1 MTTDGG
7 QWAVGSGGFGA
18 PVPTGWAYAPSA
30 PQPGTVPL
38 RPLDSGDIMR
48 GVLTTMP
55 RYARPLY
62 LPLLAFAL
70 GFTVLL
76 SGCALAAW
84 TLITPLP
91 APGTRTT
98 TPHLLEMAEVIG
110 IAALPLLIYA
120 TVAYAATATVS
131 TTVLGHYAVLG
142 RPRPIASRAWAEGR
156 RHLWRVLGT
165 QLLISLTTGA
175 ILLASTLAGHPA
187 RHHPAQHD
195 RRGLQLAP
203 AHPRSARRPL
213 CRRTAP
219 PRRTGDG
226 PGEQAPGRRDAP
238 VLDAQPRNL
247 VAWCRRCVPGPDDR
261 LRSNP
266 VDHYRGG
273 NDRDTARP
281 VGCARRHPE
290 RSVVPAVGVRLD
302 PSGHRRRTRRRD
314 RRDAQGTADPP
325 HPRPAVHRPAHPAG
339 EPPHRPFRSIG
350 RHGRPRGR
358 PGPSLRF
365 AGTNLSG
372 GVTARSYA
380 QTGPE
385 RRGLNRVGQSR
396 DRGPPLRQT
405 RCLLH
410 RTLFGPE

>member
-175 ILLASTLAGHPA
+175 ILLASTLPAILLGTILHSTTAAAFSLLLLIPGLLGALYAGGRLLLAVPVTVLENKRPA
-187 RHHPAQHD
+187 AAM
-195 RRGLQLAP
+195 RRSWTLSHGTWWRGVGVACLARMIGYAATQLITTVAGTIATQLAP
-203 AHPRSARRPL
+203 LGALDGTRSGQSFPL
-213 CRRTAP
+213 SASDLILPATVVVLAAVTAATL
-219 PRRTGDG
+219 R
-226 PGEQAPGRRDAP
+226 APLTPLTLG
-238 VLDAQPRNL
+238 LL
-247 VAWCRRCVPGPDDR
+247 
-261 LRSNP
+261 
-266 VDHYRGG
+266 YI
-273 NDRDTARP
+273 
-281 VGCARRHPE
+281 
-290 RSVVPAVGVRLD
+290 
-302 PSGHRRRTRRRD
+302 D
-314 RRDAQGTADPP
+314 RRIRLENLHTGLFAASVGTADHAGGQGPP
-325 HPRPAVHRPAHPAG
+325 FA
-339 EPPHRPFRSIG
+339 S
-350 RHGRPRGR
+350 
-358 PGPSLRF
+358 PGP
-365 AGTNLSG
+365 T
-372 GVTARSYA
+372 
-380 QTGPE
+380 
-385 RRGLNRVGQSR
+385 
-396 DRGPPLRQT
+396 
-405 RCLLH
+405 
-410 RTLFGPE
+410 